1 MFLNVLT
8 FSLNSCFI
16 VFRLECDMR
25 AHPNAPPPLHSPR
38 APHARGHQNAWKGRM
53 ALATRDAAAALRL
66 RGTASTRFRFFFF
79 SFFFSETRRGETIFI
94 LLLLL
99 LLSHSLPNPRGGLR
113 GRSRGRSARS
123 GSGGKQVDAGVEG
136 PWWEGRGGISIL
148 PPAGLADAA
157 FTAPWERQGAFT
169 VTLRI
174 TK

>member
-1 MFLNVLT
+1 MWHARAPKRAPSPPLPSCAPCTRAPKCVKGAHGLGHAGRSRCASPTRDGFHALPFLLFQLLLFWNQERRNYL
-8 FSLNSCFI
+8 
-16 VFRLECDMR
+16 
-25 AHPNAPPPLHSPR
+25 HPPPPPVPR
-38 APHARGHQNAWKGRM
+38 
-53 ALATRDAAAALRL
+53 
-66 RGTASTRFRFFFF
+66 
-79 SFFFSETRRGETIFI
+79 
-94 LLLLL
+94 
-99 LLSHSLPNPRGGLR
+99 LPNPRGGLR